1 MADVRAT
8 TLHIVVESPDA
19 AAWVFFEEILLATMA
34 AAVSLWLFPEPG
46 GGRPQT
52 GSCLC
57 LCLLTGSGVFAHHL
71 SRWTAGEHRS
81 RSP

>member
-1 MADVRAT
+1 MAHVRAT
-8 TLHIVVESPDA
+8 TLHIVVESRDA
-19 AAWVFFEEILLATMA
+19 AAGLFFEEILLATMV
-34 AAVSLWLFPEPG
+34 AAVSLWQFPEPG

-52 GSCLC
+52 GSC